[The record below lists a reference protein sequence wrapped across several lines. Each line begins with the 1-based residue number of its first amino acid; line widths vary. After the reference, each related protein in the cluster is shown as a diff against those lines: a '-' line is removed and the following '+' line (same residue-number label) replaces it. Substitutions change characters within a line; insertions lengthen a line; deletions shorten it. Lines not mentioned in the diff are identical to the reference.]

1 MSLKNI
7 IFFYPSMERGGVT
20 VNLNNLID
28 YFIKKRIQIDLITN
42 KNFYRKKKV
51 SSFFKIH
58 TFKEFKSFI
67 FSSRVLRGFSA
78 MHELLKLLKTK
89 DKNNT
94 IIFSLQSSMLSIL
107 ICRIKNFKVIAR
119 NSEDPISSV
128 IYAENKFFSF
138 IVFCLRFVIYNLADG
153 ILTNSKGSKSSL
165 KYFLFNK
172 NKVKHIYNPYLK
184 EISNLSPVNKKNI
197 LLSVGRLCKQKNF
210 KELILTF
217 NEFLKL
223 YPTYKLIIAGDGN
236 EKKMLIELIHELNI
250 SKNVKILGWQYN
262 TKKLFLNSKLF
273 ILPSLY
279 EGLGNVFIDSIN
291 YNVPAIGTYCRSGPS
306 EILLN
311 GKGGFLVPIKDSKK
325 LLEKMIF
332 AIENYDIALK
342 KTKYARRYLNRFHE
356 INCLPLYLKYL
367 KSFF

>member
-28 YFIKKRIQIDLITN
+28 YFIKKKIQIDLITN
-42 KNFYRKKKV
+42 KNFYKKKKE
-51 SSFFKIH
+51 STFFKIH
-58 TFKEFKSFI
+58 TFKELKSFV

-89 DKNNT
+89 NKNNT

-138 IVFCLRFVIYNLADG
+138 LVFCLRFVIYNFADG

-210 KELILTF
+210 KELI
-217 NEFLKL
+217 
-223 YPTYKLIIAGDGN
+223 
-236 EKKMLIELIHELNI
+236 
-250 SKNVKILGWQYN
+250 NV
-262 TKKLFLNSKLF
+262 S
-273 ILPSLY
+273 
-279 EGLGNVFIDSIN
+279 
-291 YNVPAIGTYCRSGPS
+291 
-306 EILLN
+306 
-311 GKGGFLVPIKDSKK
+311 
-325 LLEKMIF
+325 
-332 AIENYDIALK
+332 
-342 KTKYARRYLNRFHE
+342 
-356 INCLPLYLKYL
+356 
-367 KSFF
+367 